1 MKGCIQWCVRNSP
14 GINVIVLA
22 VIVAGIAAFAMMRR
36 EVFPEFE
43 LEYVLITVP
52 YPGAS
57 PADAEKGVCQPVEEA
72 IRSLTGIKRV
82 RSIAREGGG
91 YVIAELNANVPDPQ
105 KIVNEARSRVERI
118 TNFPELAE
126 NPQIEQL
133 TFRQPA
139 IRVAVIGPPATDA
152 DSEMR
157 LREVTEKVRDHLL
170 ELPQVTQ
177 ANILGAKPFQVD
189 VELSEDT
196 LRKYGLTLSQVAQ
209 LLRRE
214 NVEMPGGQLKAD
226 GQEILLRGKNRR
238 ELGEDIKQLPLIK
251 QTNGVV
257 LSVGDI
263 ANVRDE
269 FDDQSTVSEVNGR
282 PSMVISVDRTS
293 EEDLLVIADAVNK
306 FADPNHA
313 DAMKMPPGYQLRTW
327 FDTSVD
333 VRDRMRLLV
342 NNGLQGLLLVFLL
355 LTMFLEI
362 RLAFWVA
369 MGIPISVMGAGIV
382 LLMTGQTLNMLSM
395 FAFLMALGIVVDDAI
410 VIGENV
416 FTHRSM
422 GKSPVQAAIDGTVEV
437 LPSVFSSVAT
447 TVIAFL
453 PMLFVSGVMGK
464 FIAVMPAA
472 IIAMLLISL
481 VEASFSLPSHLAHIK
496 REKEDAELSTL
507 RRLARR
513 ISKLPGRGLDWVGE
527 RLYQPVFDFLMR
539 YPMIAVCGALM
550 ILIVTAGAVRS
561 GIVPFDPFPKNDG
574 NQILAQIIYPDGTPA
589 DVTDAS
595 TKQIEAAI
603 RKVSEEIYARD
614 LARLGPEAVAAL
626 AADPLEPKGPARLT
640 FRQVG
645 QASGQGALGSAQT
658 SSGSHVGQV
667 FVELHDAGKRTVTST
682 QLVNMWRQAAGDFP
696 GAERVTFDAASTGP
710 GGNPIEFKLLANA
723 EHQDQLDAAVQEAKA
738 SLATYSGVYDIRDD
752 IADGKLEF
760 QIKIKDRAIATGIT
774 TADLAETIRNSY
786 YGAEAMRLQRGRH
799 EVKLMVRYP
808 KNERRSLAEF
818 QEIRVRGSDGIERP
832 ITELADIV
840 VARGFSEI
848 NRLDQQRSITVLAN
862 LDTTEANTTDVI
874 NGLKA
879 SFLDKLESDYPA
891 VSVSWEGQQQQT
903 RESMSSLF
911 IGSALALLAMY
922 VLLVLEFRSYLQPL
936 LILAI
941 IPFGVIGAVWGHGI
955 MGLPMTLFSFF
966 GIVALTGVVV
976 NDSIVLL
983 DFINTSIRAGVPL
996 NQALGEAGRRRL
1008 RPVFLTSVTT
1018 IGGLAPMLME
1028 RSFQAQFLVPMATS
1042 LAFGLSLSTFVV
1054 LFQMPI
1060 FYKLYAMFVGM
1071 FGFDLVDHSDEE
1083 TTTAAITEDAGLI
1096 ALSP

>member
-1 MKGCIQWCVRNSP
+1 MKAIIQWCVRNSP
-14 GINVIVLA
+14 GINVIVAA
-22 VIVAGIAAFAMMRR
+22 VLVAGMACFAMMRR

-43 LEYVLITVP
+43 LDYVLITVP

-57 PADAEKGVCQPVEEA
+57 PADTEKGVCQPVEEA
-72 IRSLTGIKRV
+72 IRSLSGIKRL
-82 RSIAREGGG
+82 RSIARESGG
-91 YVIAELNANVPDPQ
+91 YVIAELEANVPDPQ
-105 KIVNEARSRVERI
+105 KVVNEARSRVERI

-126 NPQIEQL
+126 NPEVEQL

-139 IRVAVIGPPATDA
+139 IRLAVIGPPGDDTE
-152 DSEMR
+152 SEMQ
-157 LREVTEKVRDHLL
+157 LREVTEKVRDRLL

-177 ANILGAKPFQVD
+177 ANILGAKPYQID

-214 NVEMPGGQLKAD
+214 NVELPGGQLKAE

-238 ELGEDIKQLPLIK
+238 ELGEDIKELPLIK
-251 QTNGVV
+251 QPNGVV
-257 LSVGDI
+257 LSVGDV

-269 FDDQSTVSEVNGR
+269 FDDQTTVSEVNGR
-282 PSMVISVDRTS
+282 PSLVISIDRTS
-293 EEDLLVIADAVNK
+293 EEDLLSIADAVNK
-306 FADPNHA
+306 FADVNSP
-313 DAMKMPPGYQLRTW
+313 DGMKMPPGYALRTC
-327 FDTSVD
+327 FDTSTD
-333 VRDRMRLLV
+333 VRDRMRLLRD
-342 NNGLQGLLLVFLL
+342 NGIQGLLLVFLL
-355 LTMFLEI
+355 LTMFLDI

-369 MGIPISVMGAGIV
+369 MGIPISVLGAAIV
-382 LLMTGQTLNMLSM
+382 LLLTGQTLNMLSM

-410 VIGENV
+410 VIGENIY
-416 FTHRSM
+416 THRNM
-422 GKSPVQAAIDGTVEV
+422 GKSPVQAAIDGASEV

-447 TVIAFL
+447 TVIAFV
-453 PMLFVSGVMGK
+453 PMLFVTGMMGK

-472 IIAMLLISL
+472 IIAMLTISL
-481 VEASFSLPSHLAHIK
+481 IEASFSLPCHLAHIK
-496 REKEDAELSTL
+496 LEKDKSKLSS
-507 RRLARR
+507 ARQLVR
-513 ISKLPGRGLDWVGE
+513 WIGQLPGRGLDWVAE
-527 RLYQPVFDFLMR
+527 RIYQPSFNFLMR
-539 YPMIAVCGALM
+539 YPLIAVSGSLTV
-550 ILIVTAGAVRS
+550 LLVTAGAVRS

-574 NQILAQIIYPDGTPA
+574 NQIIAQVIYPDGTPA
-589 DVTDAS
+589 DITDES
-595 TKQIEAAI
+595 TSRLEQAI
-603 RKVSEEIYARD
+603 RKVSEEVFARD
-614 LARLGPEAVAAL
+614 LAKLGPEAVAAT

-645 QASGQGALGSAQT
+645 QASGQGALGSAQ
-658 SSGSHVGQV
+658 SASGSHVGQV

-682 QLVNMWRQAAGDFP
+682 QLINMWRQAAGDFP
-696 GAERVTFDAASTGP
+696 GAERVTFDAASAGP

-723 EHQDQLDAAVQEAKA
+723 EHQDQLDAAVETAKT
-738 SLATYSGVYDIRDD
+738 SLATFRGVYDIRDD
-752 IADGKLEF
+752 ISDGKLEF

-786 YGAEAMRLQRGRH
+786 YGAEVMRLQRGRH

-808 KNERRSLAEF
+808 KDERRSLAEF
-818 QEIRVRGSDGIERP
+818 KEIRVRGTDGIERP
-832 ITELADIV
+832 ITELADIAV
-840 VARGFSEI
+840 TRGFSEI

-862 LDTTEANTTDVI
+862 LNAAEANTTDVI

-879 SFLDKLESDYPA
+879 SFLDKLANDYPA

-903 RESMSSLF
+903 NESMSSLF

-941 IPFGVIGAVWGHGI
+941 IPFGVIGAVWGHGL

-966 GIVALTGVVV
+966 GLVALTGVVV

-983 DFINTSIRAGVPL
+983 DFINSSVRSGMPL
-996 NQALGEAGRRRL
+996 DEALAVAGRRRL

-1018 IGGLAPMLME
+1018 IGGLAPMLLE

-1042 LAFGLSLSTFVV
+1042 LAFGLSVSTIVV

-1060 FYKLYAMFVGM
+1060 FFKLYAMFIGL
-1071 FGFDLVDHSDEE
+1071 FGFDLVEHEE
-1083 TTTAAITEDAGLI
+1083 ELTEPAPVV
-1096 ALSP
+1096 ALVS